1 MEGVTMQRTAM
12 KALAVLLISSPAFAQ
27 KTGLKP
33 ITKTELLSMQKNLG
47 MRRIKEVKPNSL
59 GLTRAN
65 EERRKRGLPGL
76 NITPRPHGKETVSDQ
91 ELNDFSGGATP
102 SGTDFFAG
110 VLPAAVDNSKLYA
123 FPPIRS
129 QTVNNCVGWAMG
141 YYQQSHNLALT
152 LGYANNTTDQTTKC
166 SPKFLY
172 NMINGGVDNGAYF
185 SDAFTML
192 QKHGCISNANFPESS
207 DYKSWN
213 TNPDHWQAGISGRTN
228 VVQYIYNVDTQTG
241 LDQMKQL
248 LTNGYV
254 LTYGTYINSWV
265 WSTIKSGGGA
275 GQNVMTYMNGTNG
288 GHAMTIVGYDD
299 TAWVDIN
306 NNGIVNTGEK
316 GALKIAN
323 SWGTG
328 WKNAGYAW
336 IAYDALKSVS
346 AVSGGP
352 SAGRVAAFQGK
363 IAYHQVP
370 RATAGNPYKPKYL
383 AKFTLNHAQRNQMS
397 VKFGHSAVGYTTAT
411 STFTPF
417 ALINK
422 GGSYS
427 FNGTTTP
434 VDGTFVMDISDLPI
448 SGTSQNKIYLTMGDS
463 ASGSAATLKS
473 FILMD
478 QVNSSQASAALA
490 GPISADAT
498 SATVSLVNDP
508 YNSNT
513 APIASFSANT
523 YTGIAPLAVSFDASS
538 AYDPDGTILTYNWNF
553 GDGSSA
559 TGAYTSHTYN
569 AGTYTATLTVTD
581 DRGASATKSVVVT
594 SQSVTT
600 VPATD
605 TTAPTIALTSPANGT
620 KIKRYTYFAAT
631 ATATDNVKVT
641 KVNFYYKGS
650 LKCTD
655 TVAPYSCSIRMVNGR
670 SLSVYARAYDAAGNY
685 RTSPTSYV
693 TAY

>member
-1 MEGVTMQRTAM
+1 MQKNAM
-12 KALAVLLISSPAFAQ
+12 MAFALLLSASPAYAQ

-33 ITKTELLSMQKNLG
+33 VTKTELLSMQKNLG
-47 MRRIKEVKPNSL
+47 MRRIKEVKPNTM

-65 EERRKRGLPGL
+65 EERVKRGLTAL
-76 NITPRPHGKETVSDQ
+76 NVTPRPHGKETVVDQ
-91 ELNDFSGGATP
+91 ELNDFSGGATA

-110 VLPAAVDNSKLYA
+110 VLPAAVDNSKLTA
-123 FPPIRS
+123 FPPIRA

-172 NMINGGVDNGAYF
+172 NMVNSGVDNGAYF

-192 QKHGCISNANFPESS
+192 QKHGCISNANFPESN
-207 DYKSWN
+207 DYLSWN
-213 TNPDHWQAGISGRTN
+213 TNPDHWQAGLSGRTN
-228 VVQYIYNVDTQTG
+228 VVQYIYNVDTQAG

-265 WSTIKSGGGA
+265 FSTIKSGGGA
-275 GQNVMTYMNGTNG
+275 GQQVMTYMNGTNG

-299 TAWVDIN
+299 SAWVDIN
-306 NNGIVNTGEK
+306 NNNFTDAGEM

-328 WKNAGYAW
+328 WGNSGYVW

-346 AVSGGP
+346 AVAGGP
-352 SAGRVAAFQGK
+352 SSGRLAAFQGNV
-363 IAYHQVP
+363 AYHQIP
-370 RATAGNPYKPKYL
+370 KATSGSPYKPRYL
-383 AKFTLNHAQRNQMS
+383 AKFTLNHAQRSQMS
-397 VKFGHSAVGYTTAT
+397 VKFGHSAAGYTTAS
-411 STFTPF
+411 STFSPF
-417 ALINK
+417 ALMNK

-427 FNGTTTP
+427 FNGNSTP
-434 VDGTFVMDISDLPI
+434 VDGTFVMDISDLPF
-448 SGTSQNKIYLTMGDS
+448 SGTSQNKIYLTLGDS
-463 ASGSAATLKS
+463 TSGSAATLKS
-473 FILMD
+473 FVVMD
-478 QVNSSQASAALA
+478 QVSSTQASATLA

-498 SATVSLVNDP
+498 SATISLVQDP

-513 APIASFSANT
+513 PPVASFSANS
-523 YTGIAPLAVSFDASS
+523 YNGSAPLAVSFDASS
-538 AYDPDGTILTYNWNF
+538 SYDPDGTILTYNWNF

-559 TGAYTSHTYN
+559 SGAYTSHTYN
-569 AGTYTATLTVTD
+569 AGTFTATLTVTD
-581 DRGASATKSVVVT
+581 DRGASASKSVVIT
-594 SQSVTT
+594 SNSVTP
-600 VPATD
+600 PATTD
-605 TTAPTIALTSPANGT
+605 TTAPSVTLTSPANGAS
-620 KIKRYTYFAAT
+620 IKSYTYFT
-631 ATATDNVKVT
+631 ANANASDNVGVSKVR
-641 KVNFYYKGS
+641 FYYKGF

-655 TVAPYSCSIRMVNGR
+655 YTAPYSCSIRMVNGT

-685 RTSPTSYV
+685 TTSAKSYV
-693 TAY
+693 KSY